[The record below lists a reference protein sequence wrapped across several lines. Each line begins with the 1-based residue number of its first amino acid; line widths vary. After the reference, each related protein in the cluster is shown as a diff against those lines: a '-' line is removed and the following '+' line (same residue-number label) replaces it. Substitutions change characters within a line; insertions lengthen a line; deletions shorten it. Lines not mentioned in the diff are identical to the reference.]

1 LFPKKFVFAG
11 LFAALLAGL
20 FAAAFEFIGLFAAL
34 LAGLFAALFA
44 GLLFAEGPDGE
55 FPIGIRLLNR
65 GIFCAALLATATALF
80 AASLTDL
87 NILLAAFVAAFAA
100 PEATFATAF
109 TAPLTAAFTAP
120 EDCDENIFTL

>member
-1 LFPKKFVFAG
+1 MVPKRFVFAG

-20 FAAAFEFIGLFAAL
+20 FAGAFE

-87 NILLAAFVAAFAA
+87 NILLAAFVAAFVAS
-100 PEATFATAF
+100 EATFATAF

>member
-1 LFPKKFVFAG
+1 MFTLFFGALPWLFPKKFVFEG
-11 LFAALLAGL
+11 LFAGAFAGLLLAG
-20 FAAAFEFIGLFAAL
+20 AL
-34 LAGLFAALFA
+34 A
-44 GLLFAEGPDGE
+44 GLLFAGALAGLLLAEGPEGE

-65 GIFCAALLATATALF
+65 GIFCATLLAAFAALF

-109 TAPLTAAFTAP
+109 TAAFTAP